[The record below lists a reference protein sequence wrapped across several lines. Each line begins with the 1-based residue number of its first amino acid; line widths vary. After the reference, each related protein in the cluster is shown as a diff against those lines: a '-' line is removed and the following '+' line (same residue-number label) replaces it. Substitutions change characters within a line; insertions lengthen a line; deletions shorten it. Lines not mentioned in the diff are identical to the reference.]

1 MCEEQLVT
9 IGIFVGLTL
18 VFQRTICGRDSLD
31 ERDEQEMGPIHT
43 VP

>member
-9 IGIFVGLTL
+9 ISIVVGLTL
-18 VFQRTICGRDSLD
+18 VFQRTIYGRDSLD
-31 ERDEQEMGPIHT
+31 ERDSKRWGPIHT